1 MQESSRLVLYVA
13 TSFITDLMAPFV
25 ALFSRILPALEQV
38 RSMATDLEAVVGS
51 EQARAAR
58 SVEQPASV
66 ASGEQTSKELDLE
79 F

>member
-1 MQESSRLVLYVA
+1 
-13 TSFITDLMAPFV
+13 MAPFV